1 MSLDITVS
9 LPAGRAALS
18 RARIVAG
25 ARAALRAERVRHA
38 LVSVTLLERAAM
50 ARLNREHLGHT
61 GATDVISFGFTRAT
75 PADPVIGD
83 IYLCPAVARENAKA
97 RAVPVREELVRLVV
111 HGVLHVLGH
120 DHPDGDEREGSP
132 MWRTQE
138 RIVRRLSA
146 PRDERLRRPVSR

>member
-18 RARIVAG
+18 RARIVDV